1 MLSILNRLRITYRL
15 YSGFGALVFLG
26 LVVAA
31 FGAWELTSIGNQVE
45 RLSRV
50 AENTARNFEVGN
62 LAADS
67 RRLSLRLKATLDD
80 SVIGDFNKAH
90 AQATEL
96 MGTAAKIAL
105 TDERRKLYN
114 DTSAQFG
121 EVRKGFDKV
130 AELVARIKKNREK
143 LFSGGD
149 QLTAAVAQLVEGAR
163 GTSDPELIARATDVE
178 TAVLL
183 VRVANW
189 RFLATSDPK
198 GPATFTANVEKA
210 NGAIEKLSKAAAA
223 DRVNAQLVPV
233 KASLADYAASF
244 GEVSSA
250 LLQSDEV
257 YEKALRA
264 ANQKIDE
271 LNGTAQKS
279 LQADFVSTKSAT
291 EQAVSSTITTQAAI
305 SGIAFVLGLVLAF
318 LIGRSIVTPVTGM
331 TAAMT
336 KLAAGDKSV
345 EIPARDAKDEIGEMA
360 QAVDVFKQNMIR
372 ADELAA
378 EQRAEQEKK
387 EQRQK
392 RVEGHLASFDKTV
405 QQALGTLASA
415 STEMRSTAESMS
427 ATAEETS
434 RQATAVA
441 AATEQASTNVQT
453 VASASEE
460 LSASITEI
468 GRQVEQSSAIT
479 KKAVDQAKTTSMT
492 VDGLAKAAQRIGD
505 VVKLIQDIASQT
517 NLLALNATIE
527 AARAGEAGKGFAV
540 VASEVKTLANQ
551 TAKATEEIS
560 TQISEIQSS
569 TGETVSAIE
578 TIGQTIAQVNEIS
591 SAIASAVQEQSA
603 ATQEIAGNVQQ
614 ASKGT
619 AEITQ
624 NIAGVTQAASE
635 TGAAS
640 TQVLGAAND
649 LSKQAEKLRGEVG
662 EFLAKIRAA

>member
-15 YSGFGALVFLG
+15 YSGFGSLVVIG
-26 LVVAA
+26 LLVAA
-31 FGAWELTSIGNQVE
+31 FGAWG
-45 RLSRV
+45 LSTIDNDV
-50 AENTARNFEVGN
+50 
-62 LAADS
+62 
-67 RRLSLRLKATLDD
+67 RRLSAVSENAARNLQVNALAQNTQRLALRLKTLLDD
-80 SVIGDFNKAH
+80 SVIGSFDTAY

-96 MGTAAKIAL
+96 LATAAKVTL
-105 TDERRKLYN
+105 SEDRRRLYN
-114 DTSAQFG
+114 ETATEFG
-121 EVRKGFDKV
+121 EVRKDFDQL
-130 AELVARIKKNREK
+130 AALVKKMKGDREK

-149 QLTAAVAQLVEGAR
+149 QLTAAVAQLVESAR

-178 TAVLL
+178 TTVLL

-210 NGAIEKLSKAAAA
+210 NGAIDKLSKAASAE
-223 DRVNAQLVPV
+223 RLSAQLAPV
-233 KASLADYAASF
+233 KTALKDYATSF
-244 GEVSSA
+244 GDLSSA
-250 LLQSDEV
+250 MLQSDEI
-257 YEKALRA
+257 YAKSLGTAY
-264 ANQKIDE
+264 QKIDDLDE
-271 LNGTAQKS
+271 TARKS
-279 LQADFVSTKSAT
+279 LEADSVSTKAAADQT
-291 EQAVSSTITTQAAI
+291 VSSTMTTQLAI
-305 SGIAFVLGLVLAF
+305 SGIALVLGLALAF
-318 LIGRSIVTPVTGM
+318 FIGRSILTPVMGM

-336 KLAAGDKSV
+336 KLAGGDKSV

-360 QAVDVFKQNMIR
+360 KAVDVFKQNMIR

-392 RVEGHLASFDKTV
+392 KVEGYIATFDSTV

-415 STEMRSTAESMS
+415 STEMRSTAEGMS

-441 AATEQASTNVQT
+441 ATTEQASTNVQT

-460 LSASITEI
+460 LSSSISEI